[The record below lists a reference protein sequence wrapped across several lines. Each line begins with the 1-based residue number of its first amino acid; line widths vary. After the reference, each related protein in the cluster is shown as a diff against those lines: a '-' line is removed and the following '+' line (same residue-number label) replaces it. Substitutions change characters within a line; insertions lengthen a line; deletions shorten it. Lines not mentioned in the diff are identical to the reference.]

1 MDKQV
6 FYDSPIFGPLTKEEY
21 QQFFCKLP
29 QSSSDPV
36 VTYHGFDYNPH
47 GICLNPH
54 KERFGDKD
62 YYVELRTA
70 MNKAGRWVCSVSWS
84 MNGGGWSSGVW
95 CGDKSFETEDEA
107 KYSLL
112 TSVEAGLRRKIK
124 AIEEAEE
131 YEEDYEFD
139 YGEQRKQENRAKKCS
154 NLLKKVLYY
163 QEVYNNQTLF

>member
-1 MDKQV
+1 MEEV
-6 FYDSPIFGPLTKEEY
+6 FYNSPIFGPLTKEEY
-21 QQFFCKLP
+21 QQFLCTLP

-54 KERFGDKD
+54 REKIGGDKF

-70 MNKAGRWVCSVSWS
+70 QNKAGRWVCSLDLS
-84 MNGGGWSSGVW
+84 MGGGGWSYGTF
-95 CGDKSFETEDEA
+95 CGDEGFETEKEA

-112 TSVEAGLRRKIK
+112 TSAEAAIIRKIK
-124 AIEEAEE
+124 SIQDAEE
-131 YEEDYEFD
+131 YDEDYEFD
-139 YGEQRKQENRAKKCS
+139 YKEQRLQENQVKICN
-154 NLLKKVLYY
+154 NLLKKVRYY

>member
-1 MDKQV
+1 MSEV
-6 FYDSPIFGPLTKEEY
+6 LYNHFIYGPLTRKEY
-21 QQFFCKLP
+21 QNMLKDLP
-29 QSSSDPV
+29 NSSKTILA
-36 VTYHGFDYNPH
+36 TYHGFNYNPH

-70 MNKAGRWVCSVSWS
+70 MNKDGRWVCSVNWS
-84 MNGGGWSSGVW
+84 MGGGGWSSGVR
-95 CGDKSFETEDEA
+95 CGDKDFETEEEA

-131 YEEDYEFD
+131 YEDDYEFD
-139 YGEQRKQENRAKKCS
+139 YGELRKQENRAKKCRS
-154 NLLKKVLYY
+154 LLKKVLYY